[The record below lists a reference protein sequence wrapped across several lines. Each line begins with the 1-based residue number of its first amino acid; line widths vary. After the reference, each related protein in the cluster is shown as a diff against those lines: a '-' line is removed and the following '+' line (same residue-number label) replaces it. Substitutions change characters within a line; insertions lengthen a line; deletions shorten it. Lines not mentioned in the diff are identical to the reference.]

1 MAVSEE
7 RAGKAVWEQV
17 RASAT
22 TPTPPLPFAVSTW
35 PNEEPKLDW
44 GSFVR
49 SMALGGALALGVYL
63 LLSRFLPT
71 VPRARLGAAGKLV
84 LFVGVLL
91 AAALAPLVHEV
102 GHVIGGAFVRFR
114 FMFLVWGPF
123 RFVREN
129 DQVRVRMN
137 RDLAHAGG
145 LALSLPTAMEHVGRR
160 NAIVVATGPA
170 VSLVLGVTG
179 LTVSWL
185 TGIWRSPEAMSD
197 PTLAIAGI
205 VAAAFGVA
213 SIGIGLVT
221 LIPGR
226 TGEFATD
233 GAQLLRYV
241 RGGSE
246 VDRHGT
252 LVTMAAVATGATRP
266 RDWPRDLIPR
276 LTIRDPD
283 SPDAILAE
291 SLVYYQALDDGD
303 LHRAHQALSTLLQR
317 TVVKGRRAR
326 APFAQ
331 EAAFYE
337 LAVRGD
343 ASAAAQWLE
352 EELGGSIADVPMRK
366 VLVELL
372 TLTNVVEAGDA
383 AAAAKARSRLHDAL
397 PTLAAR
403 SGVDALKAE
412 LVERRLAELRVA

>member
-1 MAVSEE
+1 M
-7 RAGKAVWEQV
+7 
-17 RASAT
+17 
-22 TPTPPLPFAVSTW
+22 
-35 PNEEPKLDW
+35 
-44 GSFVR
+44 
-49 SMALGGALALGVYL
+49 
-63 LLSRFLPT
+63 
-71 VPRARLGAAGKLV
+71 
-84 LFVGVLL
+84 
-91 AAALAPLVHEV
+91 
-102 GHVIGGAFVRFR
+102 
-114 FMFLVWGPF
+114 
-123 RFVREN
+123 
-129 DQVRVRMN
+129 RMN

-145 LALSLPTAMEHVGRR
+145 IALSLPTTMEDLGRR

-170 VSLVLGVTG
+170 ASLVLGVVA
-179 LTVSWL
+179 LTASWL
-185 TGIWRSPEAMSD
+185 TGIWRSSAAMSD
-197 PTLAIAGI
+197 PTLAIPGI

-226 TGEFATD
+226 TGGFATD

-246 VDRHGT
+246 ADRHRT
-252 LVTMAAVATGATRP
+252 LITMAAVATGATRP
-266 RDWPRDLIPR
+266 RDWPRDLMPR
-276 LTIRDPD
+276 LTINDPD

-303 LHRAHQALSTLLQR
+303 VHRAHQALSTLLQR

-326 APFAQ
+326 APYAQ

-343 ASAAAQWLE
+343 ASAATRWLD

-372 TLTNVVEAGDA
+372 TLTIVVEAGDA
-383 AAAAKARSRLHDAL
+383 AAAAKARSRVEDAL

-412 LVERRLAELRVA
+412 LVERRLARLRIA